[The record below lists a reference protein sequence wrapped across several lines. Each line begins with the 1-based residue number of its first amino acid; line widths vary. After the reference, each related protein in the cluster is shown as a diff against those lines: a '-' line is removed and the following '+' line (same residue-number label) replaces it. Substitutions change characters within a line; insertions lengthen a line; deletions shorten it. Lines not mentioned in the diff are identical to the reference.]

1 MVNYLK
7 EIVSD
12 ILYVSKITK
21 TKNKKR
27 TIIFSVL
34 LTQLIAFADIGII
47 LFFTMK
53 STQSL

>member
-47 LFFTMK
+47 LFFT
-53 STQSL
+53 TIYYP